1 MTVTSSSVEAVVAAA
16 FERRVAPVAGL
27 AGDARTLALA
37 CRDMADRFTRGG
49 RLLVFGNGA
58 GATDA
63 QHVAVEFVHPV
74 IVGKRALPALSLVSD
89 AATLMGVA
97 ARRGLDGVY
106 AHQVEVLGR
115 PDDIALGLSSDG
127 RCANVRAGLAAARAA
142 GMLTVAL
149 LGGDG
154 GDVLAQGEADHC
166 LVVRSDDP
174 LIVKEGHVTSY
185 HLLWELVHVFFDSP
199 ELPDAAPASGVEMF
213 YPSLYGGGTDAGAVL
228 DAAAESA
235 RQKVV
240 EIVDLRREVGAAQGA
255 ALAACA
261 GRLAEAF
268 AGGAT
273 LLAFGN
279 GGSSTDAQEVVHTF
293 LDPPPPA
300 GPLPAM
306 GLTNDVAV
314 LTALSNDVSF
324 EVVFAR
330 QIRAFGR
337 PGDIAFAL
345 STSGGSH
352 NVLAA
357 IEEADKAGLLTVG
370 LSGYGGGR
378 MAELPALQ
386 HLFAVPSSSVHRV
399 QEVQTTLYHV
409 LWTAIQAE
417 LTQRP
422 AAGPPRPRPARG

>member
-1 MTVTSSSVEAVVAAA
+1 MTVVSSSLEAVVSTA
-16 FERRVAPVAGL
+16 FERRVAPVLGL
-27 AGDARTLALA
+27 AEDATSLAMA
-37 CRDMADRFTRGG
+37 CRDMAERFTRGG

-97 ARRGLDGVY
+97 ARRGLEGVY
-106 AHQVEVLGR
+106 AHQVQVLGR
-115 PDDIALGLSSDG
+115 PQDIALGISGDG
-127 RCANVRAGLAAARAA
+127 RCANVRAGLRAAREA
-142 GMLTVAL
+142 GLLTVAL
-149 LGGDG
+149 VGGDG
-154 GDVLAQGEADHC
+154 GDILAGGEADHC

-174 LIVKEGHVTSY
+174 HIVKEGHVTAY

-199 ELPDAAPASGVEMF
+199 QPSPAQATTGVEQL
-213 YPSLYGGGTDAGAVL
+213 YPFLYGGGSAARPVL

-235 RQKVV
+235 RQKLV
-240 EIVDLRREVGAAQGA
+240 EIVSLRRNVGAAQGA
-255 ALAACA
+255 AVAACA
-261 GRLAEAF
+261 AKLAEAF
-268 AGGAT
+268 ASGGT

-300 GPLPAM
+300 EPLPAL

-314 LTALSNDVSF
+314 LTALSNDVGF
-324 EVVFAR
+324 DVVFSR
-330 QIRAFGR
+330 QVRAFGR
-337 PGDIAFAL
+337 PGDIAVAI
-345 STSGGSH
+345 STSGGSP

-357 IEEADKAGLLTVG
+357 IEEADRAGLVTVG
-370 LSGYGGGR
+370 LAGYGGGR
-378 MAELPALQ
+378 MAELAAL
-386 HLFAVPSSSVHRV
+386 HYLFAVPSSSVHRV

-409 LWTAIQAE
+409 LWEATC
-417 LTQRP
+417 
-422 AAGPPRPRPARG
+422 AALAA